1 MTTRHSHL
9 PARIRALAIGTLIA
23 AGAVTGLAGCN
34 ADAQTE
40 YPERT
45 ESGTPVAPN
54 DEVTPLPET
63 PSPTPTGTDV
73 PAPVPSSSDDSGTLS
88 G

>member
-1 MTTRHSHL
+1 MTTRNHQL
-9 PARIRALAIGTLIA
+9 PHRIRALTVGALIA

-54 DEVTPLPET
+54 DEVTPLPE
-63 PSPTPTGTDV
+63 PTETVEPT
-73 PAPVPSSSDDSGTLS
+73 PVPSSSDDSGTL
-88 G
+88 GG